1 MASWKKIITDG
12 ANLTDIGTPASTDKV
27 LIQDV
32 TDNVI
37 KYVDWGDIGGGG
49 GGGVT
54 INSNTDNYL
63 LTASGSA
70 NTINGESNLTFATD
84 LTLTNGDIILN
95 TNAKSIQGKLIGGAV
110 RPLLHVDAGDAVV
123 LGNVNSN
130 RVTIIGVTQINGG
143 IEHRTG
149 ALSSAGDIS
158 PGSDITYLGSSATTT
173 FPGRCYYWTG
183 TTWAGHNPTT
193 LAAQSALAGIALGST
208 MNDGFLLRGYFYADG
223 LSPFTGSGHIYTVGN
238 AGLTTTAPSSG
249 YQRVLGHAITSN
261 IAYFNPSQEFI
272 DLA

>member
-1 MASWKKIITDG
+1 MASWKKIIADG

-49 GGGVT
+49 GVT
-54 INSNTDNYL
+54 INSNVDNYL
-63 LTASGSA
+63 LTASGTA

-95 TNAKSIQGKLIGGAV
+95 TNAKAIQGRLTGGAV
-110 RPLLHVDAGDAVV
+110 RPLLFVDAGDAVV
-123 LGNVNSN
+123 LGNINSN
-130 RVTIIGVTQINGG
+130 QVTINGVTTIEGG
-143 IEHRTG
+143 ILHREG
-149 ALSSAGDIS
+149 GLSSAGDIG
-158 PGSDITYLGSSATTT
+158 PGSDITTLGSSSTSVTA
-173 FPGRCYYWTG
+173 GRCYYWTG

-208 MNDGFLLRGYFYADG
+208 MNDGFLLRGLFYADG
-223 LSPFTGSGHIYTVGN
+223 VSPFTGSGHIYTQGN
-238 AGLTTTAPSSG
+238 ASLTTTAPSSG
-249 YQRVLGHAITSN
+249 YQRVMGHAIGSN